1 MTLLKIL
8 LHSVIIVPLWL
19 NGFLL
24 NGYYFG
30 SWKPLIL
37 NLNGILATSLKT
49 PKNMES
55 QLRKLKRSS
64 DQD

>member
-1 MTLLKIL
+1 MTLLKTD
-8 LHSVIIVPLWL
+8 HYSVKIVPLWP

-24 NGYYFG
+24 NGYYSG

-37 NLNGILATSLKT
+37 NLNGILAISLKT

-55 QLRKLKRSS
+55 QLRKLKRFS